1 MKTESVDLMK
11 LGATMTFLSI
21 LLTYVVYSVLL
32 GKSIGNESLSKIDKI
47 QLSSQVSTLSELNHV
62 ETRMPAA
69 TAFSFIEYNYKDI
82 HEITCFICDDKKG
95 LVSTMDQNLCIT
107 SHLKGY
113 VTVLVEYNDAFGLY
127 DITIRAA

>member
-11 LGATMTFLSI
+11 LGATMTFLAI
-21 LLTYVVYSVLL
+21 LLTYVLYSVLL

-47 QLSSQVSTLSELNHV
+47 QLSSQASTLSELNHV

-82 HEITCFICDDKKG
+82 REITCYICDEKNG

-107 SHLKGY
+107 SHLKGN
-113 VTVLVEYNDAFGLY
+113 VKVLVEYNDAFGLY
-127 DITIRAA
+127 DIIIKAS